1 MIKDAPLYMH
11 QLLKGSFQLSLTVCD
26 ELAYLRQTTLLF
38 QNFYLMATCNEFER
52 HGQENLINIARRRQI
67 YRGADG
73 LLRVCDN
80 VAYLSVTLLP
90 PQRKLSLARHIL
102 PQFIVAPD
110 PNVGEICAER
120 SRHTLRVD
128 LGEQCSLST
137 RACKKNLHV

>member
-1 MIKDAPLYMH
+1 M
-11 QLLKGSFQLSLTVCD
+11 SLTVCD

-38 QNFYLMATCNEFER
+38 QNFYLMATSNE
-52 HGQENLINIARRRQI
+52 GMAKKIIINIARRRQI

>member
-1 MIKDAPLYMH
+1 M
-11 QLLKGSFQLSLTVCD
+11 SLTVCD
-26 ELAYLRQTTLLF
+26 KLAYLRQTTLLF

-52 HGQENLINIARRRQI
+52 QIIINIAKRRQI

-73 LLRVCDN
+73 LLNVCDN

-110 PNVGEICAER
+110 PNAGEICAER

-128 LGEQCSLST
+128 LGEQSSM
-137 RACKKNLHV
+137 

>member
-1 MIKDAPLYMH
+1 MN
-11 QLLKGSFQLSLTVCD
+11 LKG
-26 ELAYLRQTTLLF
+26 
-38 QNFYLMATCNEFER
+38 MAKKII
-52 HGQENLINIARRRQI
+52 INIARRRQI
-67 YRGADG
+67 YRGTDG

-128 LGEQCSLST
+128 LGKQCSLSSE
-137 RACKKNLHV
+137 HSSM

>member
-1 MIKDAPLYMH
+1 M
-11 QLLKGSFQLSLTVCD
+11 SLTVCD

-128 LGEQCSLST
+128 LGEHS
-137 RACKKNLHV
+137 RM